1 MPVLPALARKAV
13 SATFMREETSES
25 FPFTKPQLA
34 AAVAA
39 ADDWV
44 EANVASFNAAL
55 PAGFRTS
62 ASAGQKVAVLTLVLM
77 RRIGRLRV
85 SEDG

>member
-1 MPVLPALARKAV
+1 MAVLPTADRLRCAIA
-13 SATFMREETSES
+13 FMRESLLGTAS
-25 FPFTKPQLA
+25 FTKPELE

-44 EANVASFNAAL
+44 EANTTSYNTAL
-55 PAGFRTS
+55 PAAFRTK
-62 ASAGQKVAVLTLVLM
+62 ATLAQKTALLAFILW

-85 SEDG
+85 TEDG

>member
-1 MPVLPALARKAV
+1 MPVM
-13 SATFMREETSES
+13 SATERARAAAAYMRERSGES
-25 FPFTKPQLA
+25 MPFTKAQLV

-44 EANVASFNAAL
+44 EANTAAFNAAL
-55 PAGFRTS
+55 PAAFRTS
-62 ASAGQKVAVLTLVLM
+62 STVAQKIALLGFVLM

-85 SEDG
+85 TEDD